1 MGTNDL
7 TVFVQLES
15 FKRGIQKEPHLGKCS
30 IVAKNEFKERN
41 VKDLRRISF
50 FYL

>member
-30 IVAKNEFKERN
+30 IVAKMNLKREM
-41 VKDLRRISF
+41 LRT
-50 FYL
+50 YEE